1 MHFPLNRRRFL
12 RGALTVLAAAS
23 CILPAAAPAGAR
35 PRPQADPNSPKGTFS
50 GTYTSVMTEGKTG
63 TLIVKVTQDKAV
75 RGTSG
80 IRKAGALL
88 TLDSVIKNKKAVGGY
103 AVNERVLSIGTPVR
117 KGLALSVVCILSEDG
132 STLEQGLYFLLNTA
146 TGGLV
151 DQGTFELNRQ

>member
-1 MHFPLNRRRFL
+1 MHSPLDRRRFL
-12 RGALTVLAAAS
+12 RGALTVLATAS
-23 CILPAAAPAGAR
+23 CILPSAAPASAR
-35 PRPQADPNSPKGTFS
+35 PGSQDIVNSPKGTFV

-103 AVNERVLSIGTPVR
+103 AVNERVLSVGTPVR
-117 KGLALSVVCILSEDG
+117 KGLALTVIGLLSEDG
-132 STLEQGLYFLLNTA
+132 STLEQGMYFLLNTSTGA
-146 TGGLV
+146 TV
-151 DQGTFELNRQ
+151 DQGTFVLTRQ